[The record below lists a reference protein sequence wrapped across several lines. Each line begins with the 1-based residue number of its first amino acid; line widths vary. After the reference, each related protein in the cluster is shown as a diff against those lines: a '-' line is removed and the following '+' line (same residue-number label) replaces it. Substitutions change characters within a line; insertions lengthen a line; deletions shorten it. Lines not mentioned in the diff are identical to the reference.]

1 MGLFI
6 AFEGGEGCGKST
18 QARILWSAL
27 GRQGV
32 QAILTRE
39 PGGTSLGTEIRRSLK
54 RVRQTPLS
62 PEAELLLFVA
72 SRAQLIAEVVRPALE
87 EGKIVICDR
96 FSHSTLAY
104 QGYGRGLAL
113 DTIETVNRLATQNLK
128 PDIVVLLD
136 LAPEEGL
143 SRKGNLKDVFE
154 LQALSFHQRVRE
166 GYLEAATREPGRW
179 LVVDA
184 RFPKT
189 KIAGIIWER
198 VSQLLQRSC

>member
-27 GRQGV
+27 SRQGV
-32 QAILTRE
+32 PAVLTRE

-54 RVRQTPLS
+54 RVRETPVS

-87 EGKIVICDR
+87 EGKTVICDR

-113 DTIETVNRLATQNLK
+113 DTIETVNRLATQNLR

-166 GYLEAATREPGRW
+166 GYLEAATREPSRW

-189 KIAGIIWER
+189 KIRGIIWER

>member
-1 MGLFI
+1 LGLFI

-32 QAILTRE
+32 AAILTRE

-54 RVRQTPLS
+54 RVRQTPVS

-87 EGKIVICDR
+87 EGKTVICDR

-113 DTIETVNRLATQNLK
+113 DTIETVSRLATQNLK
-128 PDIVVLLD
+128 PDIIVLLD

-166 GYLEAATREPGRW
+166 GYLEASTREPGRW

-184 RFPKT
+184 RLPKT
-189 KIAGIIWER
+189 KITRIIWER

>member
-1 MGLFI
+1 
-6 AFEGGEGCGKST
+6 
-18 QARILWSAL
+18 
-27 GRQGV
+27 
-32 QAILTRE
+32 
-39 PGGTSLGTEIRRSLK
+39 
-54 RVRQTPLS
+54 VRQTPLS

>member
-1 MGLFI
+1 LGLFI

>member
-18 QARILWSAL
+18 QARILWSEL
-27 GRQGV
+27 GRQGIPTV
-32 QAILTRE
+32 LTRE

-54 RVRQTPLS
+54 RVREPPVS

-72 SRAQLIAEVVRPALE
+72 SRAQLIAEVVRPALQ
-87 EGKIVICDR
+87 EGKTVICDR

-113 DTIETVNRLATQNLK
+113 DTIETVNRLATQNLR

-166 GYLEAATREPGRW
+166 GYLEAATSEPGRW

-184 RFPKT
+184 RFPKA
-189 KIAGIIWER
+189 KITGIIWER
-198 VSQLLQRSC
+198 VSHLLQRSC

>member
-1 MGLFI
+1 LGLFI

-32 QAILTRE
+32 AAILTRE

-54 RVRQTPLS
+54 RVRQTPVS

-87 EGKIVICDR
+87 EGKTVICDR

-113 DTIETVNRLATQNLK
+113 DTIETVSRLATQNLK
-128 PDIVVLLD
+128 PDIIVLLD

-184 RFPKT
+184 RLPKT
-189 KIAGIIWER
+189 KITRIIWER